1 MGSATDSSPKNW
13 KKGFWSL
20 FVTQCQGAFSDNVFK
35 FVVIYTAMSQFTSE
49 AEQDGFVSLV
59 GALFAI
65 PFIIFTMA
73 GGYCAVHFS
82 KRTMAMGIKT
92 AEIIIMSMG
101 AVGLYLGNVHFLL
114 GIIVLMSTQSAF
126 FGPVKYGLIPE
137 LLEEKRLSWGN
148 GYIGMGTFLTII
160 LGTIAGG
167 YFFDWFDNQISTGVI
182 LVLLAISGFLASR
195 GITHLP
201 AANPDKHFRLNFF
214 GEFWEQFQY
223 TRKDR
228 VLFLSVMG
236 STYFW
241 FLGAMV
247 QQAVMIYGRN
257 VLELSFR
264 HTSVLFATMA
274 LGIGAGSF
282 VAGYVS
288 ARKIEYGLIPL
299 GAIGISIFSLCL
311 GQDGLSAVNFGI
323 FLALLGFF
331 GGFYIIPINA
341 LVQHRPGF
349 KRKGSIIAMQAWLSW
364 IGIVTAAAVYYLLKR
379 IGLSTEEIFIFT
391 GIVTMI
397 GTIYVVWLLPDS
409 LLRLILVFVTHTI
422 YRIKVRDRENLP
434 SKGGLLL
441 VSNHMSY
448 VDALLLFAS
457 VDRPIRFI
465 MAKEIH
471 DLWYF
476 KPGAKILGVIP
487 IPTTV
492 RPKETV
498 LALRKARDQIL
509 AGEVVCIFAEGRIS
523 RTGELLEFR
532 KGFERIMKDLE
543 GTHRPGKPGRRLG
556 QHLQLQRRTGIYQV
570 AQEGSLPGHC
580 ELRKSHAANHH
591 SRRRAGGSQKPIN
604 RRGRKDEAIRLA

>member
-1 MGSATDSSPKNW
+1 MEPESASTHPNW

-20 FVTQCQGAFSDNVFK
+20 FATQCQGAFSDNVFK

-49 AEQDGFVSLV
+49 AEQDTFVSLV

-73 GGYCAVHFS
+73 GGYCAVHYS
-82 KRTMAMGIKT
+82 KRSMAINIKT
-92 AEIIIMSMG
+92 AEIGIMTLG
-101 AVGLYLGNVHFLL
+101 AIGLYLGYVPFLL
-114 GIIVLMSTQSAF
+114 GVIVLMSTQSAF

-148 GYIGMGTFLTII
+148 GYIGLGTFLTII

-167 YFFDWFDNQISTGVI
+167 YFFDWFDNQLITGVI
-182 LVLLAISGFLASR
+182 LILLALCGYLASR
-195 GITHLP
+195 GITPLP
-201 AANPDKHFRLNFF
+201 AANPEKQFKLNFF
-214 GEFWEQFQY
+214 SEFWEQFQY

-228 VLFLSVMG
+228 VLFLSVLG

-264 HTSVLFATMA
+264 HTSVLFAMMA

-288 ARKIEYGLIPL
+288 ARKVEYGLIPL
-299 GAIGISIFSLCL
+299 GAVGISIFSLCL
-311 GQDGLSAVNFGI
+311 GQDGLTATSFAV

-341 LVQHRPGF
+341 LVQQRPDH

-364 IGIVTAAAVYYLLKR
+364 LGIVFAAGVYFFLKR
-379 IGLSTEEIFIFT
+379 IGLSTGEIFIFT
-391 GIVTMI
+391 GIVTLI

-409 LLRLILVFVTHTI
+409 LLRLLLVFATHSL
-422 YRIKVRDRENLP
+422 YRIKVNDREKLP

-476 KPGAKILGVIP
+476 KPGAKVLGVIP
-487 IPTTV
+487 IPTKV

-498 LALRKARDQIL
+498 LALRNARDQIL

-532 KGFERIMKDLE
+532 KGFERIMKGLDEPIVPVNLN
-543 GTHRPGKPGRRLG
+543 GVWGSIFSFKDGKVFTKWPKKVPYPVTVSFGDPLSPDSNPDDVREA
-556 QHLQLQRRTGIYQV
+556 V
-570 AQEGSLPGHC
+570 K
-580 ELRKSHAANHH
+580 ELSAD
-591 SRRRAGGSQKPIN
+591 S
-604 RRGRKDEAIRLA
+604 DEKESAD